1 MHARILIP
9 NSFCPDTLRKR
20 QKGCINGYLENLV
33 ISMVRTFTCKINQMD
48 GRLLE
53 WMRHQP
59 IGEQIGVVHSVFDK
73 VVNFT
78 TDDGTMLFSLAKDE
92 VIQSPSM
99 MKTFENDHFSKMC
112 STIMLTKSIYLIDY
126 NLLKINDWQWDFSN
140 AAVWNRGI
148 KPHCQDKQ
156 KLTVSRLRLLNKFIL
171 QHGATEGI
179 YPAWKS
185 FTYPDWEV
193 PIATRKNIF
202 FFPFLEG
209 LDQLKQEMKTDKLDR
224 FFYKFAGLGMGLTP
238 SGDDFLTGLLATWQ
252 YFEFPL
258 YKKIENHS
266 AEWLRMLKGRTTTV
280 SYFMLKQ
287 CLEGQV
293 NEALLNVLD
302 NIDGNPIPH
311 LQRIL
316 EMGST
321 SGTDMLTGVSVAYQ
335 QLIDHKEEKYNG
347 I

>member
-1 MHARILIP
+1 MHARIR
-9 NSFCPDTLRKR
+9 NSTS
-20 QKGCINGYLENLV
+20 YHENMV
-33 ISMVRTFTCKINQMD
+33 ISMVPTYTGKINQMD

-53 WMRHQP
+53 WMRQQS
-59 IGEQIGVVHSVFDK
+59 IGEPIGVVHSVFDN
-73 VVNFT
+73 VVNFK
-78 TDDGTMLFSLAKDE
+78 TDDGTMLFSLAKNE

-99 MKTFENDHFSKMC
+99 MKTCQNDYFSKMC
-112 STIMLTKSIYLIDY
+112 STIMLTKSICLIDY

-140 AAVWNRGI
+140 AAIWNRNI
-148 KPHCQDKQ
+148 KPHCQA
-156 KLTVSRLRLLNKFIL
+156 KLKPTVSRLRLLNNFIL
-171 QHGATEGI
+171 QHGATGGI
-179 YPAWKS
+179 YAAWKS

-193 PIATRKNIF
+193 PMATRKNIYF
-202 FFPFLEG
+202 SPFLEG
-209 LDQLKQEMKTDKLDR
+209 LEQLKDDMKADKFDR
-224 FFYKFAGLGMGLTP
+224 FFDNFAGLGMGLTP

-252 YFEFPL
+252 YFESPL
-258 YKKIENHS
+258 YKKMESCS
-266 AEWLRMLKGRTTTV
+266 AKWLQRLKGRTTTV

-335 QLIDHKEEKYNG
+335 QLIDLKEEK
-347 I
+347 

>member
-1 MHARILIP
+1 MHARIR
-9 NSFCPDTLRKR
+9 NSTS
-20 QKGCINGYLENLV
+20 YHENMV
-33 ISMVRTFTCKINQMD
+33 ISMVPTYTGKITQMD

-53 WMRHQP
+53 WMHQQS
-59 IGEQIGVVHSVFDK
+59 IGEPIGVVHSVFDK

-78 TDDGTMLFSLAKDE
+78 TDDGTMLFSLAKNE

-99 MKTFENDHFSKMC
+99 MKTCQNDYFSKMC
-112 STIMLTKSIYLIDY
+112 STIMLTKSICLIDY

-140 AAVWNRGI
+140 AAIWNRNI
-148 KPHCQDKQ
+148 KPHCQA
-156 KLTVSRLRLLNKFIL
+156 KLKPTVSRLRLLNNFIL
-171 QHGATEGI
+171 QHGATGGI
-179 YPAWKS
+179 YAAWKS

-193 PIATRKNIF
+193 PMATRKNIYF
-202 FFPFLEG
+202 SPFLEG
-209 LDQLKQEMKTDKLDR
+209 LEQLKDDMKADKFDK
-224 FFYKFAGLGMGLTP
+224 FFDNFAGLGMGLTP

-252 YFEFPL
+252 YFESPL
-258 YKKIENHS
+258 YKNMESCSEK
-266 AEWLRMLKGRTTTV
+266 WLQRLKGRTTTV

-335 QLIDHKEEKYNG
+335 QLIDLKEEK
-347 I
+347 